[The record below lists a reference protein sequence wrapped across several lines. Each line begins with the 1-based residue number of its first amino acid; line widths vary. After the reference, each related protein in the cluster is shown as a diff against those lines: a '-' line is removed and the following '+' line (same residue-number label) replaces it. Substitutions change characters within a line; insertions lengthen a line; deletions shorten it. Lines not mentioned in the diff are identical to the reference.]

1 MKRII
6 WRNRANAILGILVVI
21 VAILEGPST
30 WMRTMILVALG
41 VLITFFG
48 LAKANNHPATE
59 IVSLPEENS
68 KSE

>member
-6 WRNRANAILGILVVI
+6 WRNRANAILGILVVL
-21 VAILEGPST
+21 VAILEGPSA

-48 LAKANNHPATE
+48 LARTSQRQNEEVAPLPA
-59 IVSLPEENS
+59 ENP
-68 KSE
+68 KS